1 MDEDEEIRRIKEK
14 KLQKIIKSRSEG
26 IMEKKS
32 DYPISP
38 IIVTD
43 DTFFEVV
50 QKYPVVVVDC
60 WAEWC
65 GPCHMIAPVL
75 ENLAAELAG
84 KVIFGKLNVDEN
96 QIIPTKFGIMS
107 IPTLLIFKKGKH
119 VDTLIGAI
127 NKETLLAQITTY
139 LS

>member
-14 KLQKIIKSRSEG
+14 KLQKLIKSRREG
-26 IMEKKS
+26 IKEKKS

-43 DTFFEVV
+43 DTFPEVI

-65 GPCHMIAPVL
+65 GPCHMITPVL
-75 ENLAAELAG
+75 EDLATKLAG

-119 VDTLIGAI
+119 VNTLIGAI
-127 NKETLLAQITTY
+127 TKETLLSQLTPY